1 MKREF
6 FCYKRVE
13 RGLERETEGGNLI
26 KACHIHVWK
35 YHNETPLYNLYMLII
50 KSLKKTLKV
59 SQFSR
64 TCQLFNE
71 NL

>member
-1 MKREF
+1 
-6 FCYKRVE
+6 
-13 RGLERETEGGNLI
+13 
-26 KACHIHVWK
+26 
-35 YHNETPLYNLYMLII
+35 MLII

-71 NL
+71 NLWFLPQRRGKPET